1 MYILRHVILK
11 IEKKFKSLEKLEKK
25 KKHSEIDKS
34 FIFNYYKT

>member
-25 KKHSEIDKS
+25 KISEVDKS

>member
-11 IEKKFKSLEKLEKK
+11 IEKNFKSLEKLEKK
-25 KKHSEIDKS
+25 NSEIDKS